1 MIRRPPRSTLF
12 PYTTLF
18 RSRGAG
24 SRIPDLRVRLDS
36 RVVASATDRCS
47 AIRVRTFGKW
57 HAPLERVGAQAL
69 YGLVAIGVEPRRSE
83 PHRRRRNAEVTGHS
97 DSLGRAFGGLY
108 LAQHLIFPHLSAC
121 QHRFV
126 V

>member
-83 PHRRRRNAEVTGHS
+83 PHRRRGNTGVPGPP
-97 DSLGRAFGGLY
+97 DRCGRAVGGVRLE
-108 LAQHLIFPHLSAC
+108 QHLIFTH
-121 QHRFV
+121 
-126 V
+126 